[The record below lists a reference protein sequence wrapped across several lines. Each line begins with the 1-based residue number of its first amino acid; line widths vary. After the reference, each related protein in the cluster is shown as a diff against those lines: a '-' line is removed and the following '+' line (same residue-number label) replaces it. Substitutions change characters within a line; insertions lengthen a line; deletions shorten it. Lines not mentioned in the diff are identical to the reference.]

1 MNIKGIKTLLLT
13 IFAVLLLAGLSYA
26 QTSQDVY
33 GKNRI
38 QYKKF
43 EWEFI
48 SSPNFD
54 IYFTKGNITL
64 AKSAAQHAELEFDQI
79 TELIGFAPYQKIK
92 LFIYASKAD
101 LRQSNV
107 GLNDENNLTG
117 GRTNF
122 SKSIVEI
129 PYPGNQL
136 GFQDN
141 IRLGIAKTLL
151 YEMVYGGSF
160 KESIQNSYLL
170 TLPEWYL
177 GGAAA
182 YAAYGWNA
190 EMDDYMRDALTNNT
204 MRKPGNLLGKDA
216 VIAGQSI
223 WNFIA
228 ERYGK
233 QNISNIL
240 NLTRVLRN
248 EESSITNTLSVDYD
262 KLLQDWRNWYLNQAS
277 RVNQS
282 NAALPRSWRLR
293 SNFRN
298 ATMNQIK
305 LSTDG
310 KWAAY
315 SMNKD
320 GRYSIQIKNL
330 ETGRRKIITIRGN
343 KVLAQSVDT
352 KIPLLAWQ
360 GSEVIHAIVTK
371 NGTPHLYSYPL
382 GKGES
387 TIVPIRGAT
396 QISSFDVAT
405 DGKLMVMSAD
415 KNGQTDLYFYYPTS
429 KRLLPITFDLADDLD
444 PRFVPN
450 TKLVVFSS
458 NRISDTLGSKYE
470 HKDLSENFNIYQIN
484 PDSQNLASKSVLT
497 KLTDFIYAETQPI
510 PLNTD
515 TLLYLSNESGIT
527 NIAMLKRS
535 TGETKFLTNYQ
546 SSVVNYDVA
555 NPIGSNVSLAFTAQ
569 SRGRELPFATKSFSL
584 ETEVVP
590 YNTAR
595 AQMLAPWLQNRFGS
609 STGLPKS
616 DTSWRAST
624 LKALEEKQLK
634 IADSIDKGFINFRYY
649 VFDSEKYRKPV
660 LNEKTPTVNLP
671 TSKSNLAITG
681 SVKYPLTGLQGPFKY
696 DNRLSLNSVTT
707 TLIIDPLQRTATVM
721 EANVTDLFENH
732 KFVASLTNFLD
743 LNSNRFAL
751 EYQYLPHRLDFRTKY
766 YRNNY
771 YFTSADGSSTE
782 RYILSRVDA
791 TVAYPFGTASSV
803 SFSPQYM
810 RTKYVKV
817 FDGRQANL
825 AAPDILQNYVGYRFE
840 YNFDNTIGKGL
851 NMLEGM
857 RIRVKLENNTHISNK
872 KLTFNNLSIDFRRY
886 QKIHKEL
893 VFAVRGS
900 YGRFFGNAAKRYL
913 VGGMDNWFF
922 ASSKVTSRSD
932 DPLSDAAGFGD
943 QGRTNRLFNQYV
955 TNLRGFDYN
964 TLYGKS
970 YMLYNFELRFPIVR
984 YLYKGPIESNFLK
997 HFQLNFFYDIG
1008 TAWDSGNPLNG
1019 NNSVNTRI
1027 VDTDPS
1033 YRITIRNFDDPF
1045 VRSFGLGFRTMML
1058 GYYTKFDVAQ
1068 GIQNGVYVR
1077 PMLHITLGSD
1087 F

>member
-371 NGTPHLYSYPL
+371 NGTPHLYS
-382 GKGES
+382 
-387 TIVPIRGAT
+387 
-396 QISSFDVAT
+396 
-405 DGKLMVMSAD
+405 
-415 KNGQTDLYFYYPTS
+415 
-429 KRLLPITFDLADDLD
+429 
-444 PRFVPN
+444 
-450 TKLVVFSS
+450 
-458 NRISDTLGSKYE
+458 
-470 HKDLSENFNIYQIN
+470 
-484 PDSQNLASKSVLT
+484 
-497 KLTDFIYAETQPI
+497 
-510 PLNTD
+510 
-515 TLLYLSNESGIT
+515 
-527 NIAMLKRS
+527 
-535 TGETKFLTNYQ
+535 
-546 SSVVNYDVA
+546 
-555 NPIGSNVSLAFTAQ
+555 
-569 SRGRELPFATKSFSL
+569 
-584 ETEVVP
+584 
-590 YNTAR
+590 
-595 AQMLAPWLQNRFGS
+595 
-609 STGLPKS
+609 
-616 DTSWRAST
+616 
-624 LKALEEKQLK
+624 
-634 IADSIDKGFINFRYY
+634 
-649 VFDSEKYRKPV
+649 
-660 LNEKTPTVNLP
+660 
-671 TSKSNLAITG
+671 
-681 SVKYPLTGLQGPFKY
+681 
-696 DNRLSLNSVTT
+696 
-707 TLIIDPLQRTATVM
+707 
-721 EANVTDLFENH
+721 
-732 KFVASLTNFLD
+732 
-743 LNSNRFAL
+743 
-751 EYQYLPHRLDFRTKY
+751 
-766 YRNNY
+766 
-771 YFTSADGSSTE
+771 
-782 RYILSRVDA
+782 
-791 TVAYPFGTASSV
+791 
-803 SFSPQYM
+803 
-810 RTKYVKV
+810 
-817 FDGRQANL
+817 
-825 AAPDILQNYVGYRFE
+825 
-840 YNFDNTIGKGL
+840 
-851 NMLEGM
+851 
-857 RIRVKLENNTHISNK
+857 
-872 KLTFNNLSIDFRRY
+872 
-886 QKIHKEL
+886 
-893 VFAVRGS
+893 
-900 YGRFFGNAAKRYL
+900 
-913 VGGMDNWFF
+913 
-922 ASSKVTSRSD
+922 
-932 DPLSDAAGFGD
+932 
-943 QGRTNRLFNQYV
+943 
-955 TNLRGFDYN
+955 
-964 TLYGKS
+964 
-970 YMLYNFELRFPIVR
+970 
-984 YLYKGPIESNFLK
+984 
-997 HFQLNFFYDIG
+997 
-1008 TAWDSGNPLNG
+1008 
-1019 NNSVNTRI
+1019 
-1027 VDTDPS
+1027 
-1033 YRITIRNFDDPF
+1033 
-1045 VRSFGLGFRTMML
+1045 
-1058 GYYTKFDVAQ
+1058 
-1068 GIQNGVYVR
+1068 
-1077 PMLHITLGSD
+1077 
-1087 F
+1087 